1 MSRYG
6 YGVTEKV
13 LQKLT
18 RDVIHAR
25 APEHASLVDQI
36 GAQRLTLDDRDT
48 MREILSDE
56 LVDTGL
62 GPDDEPNERGL
73 LIEAAIA
80 WLGHK

>member
-6 YGVTEKV
+6 YGVTETA
-13 LQKLT
+13 LHRLT
-18 RDVIHAR
+18 REVLKAR
-25 APEHASLVDQI
+25 APEHASLAELI
-36 GAQRLTLDDRDT
+36 GTRPLTQDEREA
-48 MREILSDE
+48 MRECLSDE
-56 LVDTGL
+56 LADTGL